1 VDRVRYM
8 DFDQD
13 TIEQGH
19 KHYGP
24 FMKRKCFEHEK
35 EVRATILL
43 QQDGQG
49 ASVPCDL
56 SVLVS
61 RIHISPLTEG
71 DFNNDIEAL
80 CAEYHLDKSVRR
92 SPLYRVPNYGIN
104 IWTD

>member
-1 VDRVRYM
+1 M

-13 TIEQGH
+13 PIEQGH
-19 KHYGP
+19 KHYGL
-24 FMKRKCFEHEK
+24 FMKRKCFEREK

-49 ASVPCDL
+49 ATVPCDQ

-61 RIHISPLTEG
+61 RIQISPLSEG

-80 CAEYHLDKSVRR
+80 CAEYHLDKSVTG
-92 SPLYRVPNYGIN
+92 SPLYRIPNYGIK
-104 IWTD
+104 I